1 MRKVLHK
8 VKSQWIVLGV
18 LGATVV
24 SLGTADV
31 RQVSASEIE
40 GASASETIAARE
52 LGTAD
57 VSVEAAEKAAHIGV
71 DNAIDTA
78 TTDGTATV
86 FVHWNEDGTITV
98 TVKDLNGSVL
108 YSELLVD
115 SEDENTI
122 KVLTANQDY
131 YTIDIAVKAA
141 ATEQTTTATEP
152 IEQAVPEVLAEVD
165 AAEEVAAEENDYA
178 KIVSTTEVDYPA
190 VIARAT
196 DAINTAPW
204 GVEGYQT
211 LASSA
216 DYAGKTVDVTKEQ
229 VTDYGVTW
237 ALVSLNGKEL
247 GWIAKDA
254 LTVQTYAAITS
265 ETVVDYPATISRGTD
280 AINLAPWGTKGYQTI
295 ASSAAYVGKTVDVIK
310 EQTTDYG
317 VTWAQISLNG
327 EVLGWI
333 AKDALAVQTY
343 AAVVS
348 ETVVDYPATV
358 NRDSDAI
365 NTAPWGVKG
374 YQTLSSSA
382 AYAGQTVEVSKEQVT
397 DYGVTWAQISLNGKV
412 LGWIAKDALKIQTY
426 AQITKETA
434 VDYSATISRDS
445 DAINTAPWG
454 VKGYQ
459 TLSSSAAYAGQTVEV
474 TKEQVTDYGVTWALV
489 SQNGKELGWIAKDA
503 LKVQSYAQIIKE
515 TAVNYDAIVN
525 RDSDAINT
533 APWGVKGYQTLSS
546 SAAYAGQTVEVTKE
560 QVTDYGV
567 TWALVS
573 QNGKELGWIAK
584 DALKVQTYAQIT
596 KETAVNYD
604 AIVSRDSDAINTA
617 PWGVKGYQT
626 LSSSAAYAGQTV
638 EVTKEQT
645 TDYGVTWA
653 LVSQNGK
660 ELGWIAK
667 DALKVQ
673 TYAQIVS
680 ENEVAYPALINRGT
694 DAINTAP
701 WGTKGYQT
709 NASSADY
716 LGQTVEVTKEQ
727 TTDYGVTW
735 ALVSLNGKELGWI
748 AKDAL
753 IVMERTM
760 ETVVA
765 KENTVAYQT
774 VTEED
779 NTIPTGESQVAQA
792 GVDGYD
798 TVTYDVTYVN
808 GVETNRVEVSR
819 TKTTPVNE
827 IVKVGTQVT
836 EVKSET
842 ITENEVDFT
851 TVEEEDNTIPTGE
864 RVVVQAGVNG
874 YDTVTYDVT
883 FVNGVETNRVEAG
896 RTTTALVNEIV
907 KVGTQVTEVKSETKV
922 EKEIAYAT
930 VEESDNTIPTGER
943 VVAQVGAK
951 GYDKVTYDVTYVNG
965 VETNRVET
973 SRGTTAPVSEIVKV
987 GTQVTEVKSET
998 ITEKTVAYTSVEE
1011 LDNTIPTGERVVV
1024 QAGVKGYDTVTFD
1037 VTYVNGVETNRVEVS
1052 RKTTAPIAE
1061 VVKVGT
1067 QVTEVKSETITEK
1080 TVVYTSVEEFDNT
1093 IPTGERVVVQAGA
1106 NGYDTVT
1113 YDVTYV
1119 NGLETNRVEAIRTT
1133 TAPVAEVIK
1142 VGTQV
1147 TEVKSVTT
1155 IENEVAYATI
1165 QEFDNTIPIGERIV
1179 VQAGENGYDTIT
1191 YDVTY
1196 VNGIETNRVEV
1207 RRTTTTPVS
1216 EIVKVGTQVTEVF
1229 QEEAIENEI
1238 TYTTIEEE
1246 ENTLPIGD
1254 QVVVQSG
1261 VKGYDMVT
1269 YEVIY
1274 VNGVETDRIEVS
1286 RSTVAPI
1293 NEIVKLGSQVVEVVN
1308 NEVELVLALSDSEID
1323 VVVLGNDI
1331 QLLETASLMISG
1343 NSKIIQGNNYTIT
1356 TNIANLNIYA
1366 ETKIENMNNLI
1377 LKSDYNINLSLKY
1390 GGQLDNVQSEKLNI
1404 FSNLTLRLFNSHV
1417 SNVNIVNAPDTK
1429 IINSK
1434 ISGSGIV
1441 AKHSSNLI
1449 IDNVDVNLSDDTYT
1463 GISLNT
1469 WVSASISN
1477 TIISGGRIGIY
1488 ADLNGWSTTIVN
1500 TRIIGSSEYGIYND
1514 GDTNG
1519 SHLILSDVEIS
1530 GAETYGIYNRGS
1542 YRGGS
1547 IAVPTG
1553 TTLTFD
1559 VGNALAIYQEY
1570 GYLYVDGEILHMGN
1584 SYTLFDSINSETYD
1598 SNGELKLVLQSDAGK
1613 FYNSVNRVGNEVIGV
1628 TVQVSTEDELRDAL
1642 SNSGVNT
1649 VEVMNDIELLD
1660 SNSLVADGL
1669 LKKISGNNFTIKS
1682 VGDLISNQ
1690 FLEMENVTIAN
1701 DNIFNL
1707 NLSRGGKLSNVVA
1720 PNMRVWANG
1729 TTYFLNSELYGVEI
1743 YAGNKS
1749 RISDVVI
1756 GEGGIRISDSQDV
1769 VIDNITIDMADSN
1782 RTGIYLGNR
1791 TAVAIINATITGGQ
1805 IGIYADLNGVTST
1818 IVNTRI
1824 IGSSEYGIYN
1834 DGDTNGSHLILS
1846 DVEISGAETY
1856 GIYNRGSY
1864 RGGSIAV
1871 PTGTTLTFD
1880 VGNALAIYQEY
1891 GYLYVDGEILHMGN
1905 SYTLFDSINSETYD
1919 SNGELKLVLQSDA
1932 GKFYNSVNRVGNEVI
1947 GVTVQVSTEDE
1958 LRDALSNSGVNTV
1971 EVMND
1976 IELLDSNSLVAD
1988 GLLKKISGNNF
1999 TIKSV
2004 GDLISNQFLEM
2015 ENVTIAND
2023 NIFNLNLSRGGKLSN
2038 VVAPNMRVWA
2048 NGTTYFLNSEL
2059 YGVEIYAG
2067 NKSRISDVVIG
2078 EGGIRISDSQDV
2090 VIDNINIDMTDSD
2103 RIGIYLGNRTAVDI
2117 KNATITGGQIGIY
2130 AELNGVTST
2139 IGNTRIIG
2147 SSEYGIYNNG
2157 GVNGSHLTLSDVEII
2172 DTGSFGIYNGG
2183 GNSAGSITVLAETAL
2198 MLDNEITAGI
2208 YQENG
2213 YLNLYGNLNSTNS
2226 KVVLISDIKSNI
2238 NDFLNQLICLNLE
2251 SVSYKEFILK

>member
-31 RQVSASEIE
+31 RQVAASEIE

-57 VSVEAAEKAAHIGV
+57 VSVEAAEKAAHIGL
-71 DNAIDTA
+71 DHAIDTA

-108 YSELLVD
+108 YSDLLVD
-115 SEDENTI
+115 SEGENTI

-152 IEQAVPEVLAEVD
+152 IELDVPEVLAEVE
-165 AAEEVAAEENDYA
+165 APEEVAAEENDYA

-265 ETVVDYPATISRGTD
+265 ETIVDYPATISRGTD
-280 AINLAPWGTKGYQTI
+280 AINLAPWGTKGFQTI

-382 AYAGQTVEVSKEQVT
+382 AYVGQTVEVIKEQVT
-397 DYGVTWAQISLNGKV
+397 DYGVTWAQISLNGEV

-459 TLSSSAAYAGQTVEV
+459 TLSSSAAYVGQTVEV
-474 TKEQVTDYGVTWALV
+474 IKEQVTDYGVTWALV

-503 LKVQSYAQIIKE
+503 LKVQTYAQITKE
-515 TAVNYDAIVN
+515 TAVSYDAIVN

-560 QVTDYGV
+560 QTTDYGV

-626 LSSSAAYAGQTV
+626 LSSSAAFVGQTV
-638 EVTKEQT
+638 EVTKEQVT
-645 TDYGVTWA
+645 NYGVTWA

-680 ENEVAYPALINRGT
+680 ENEVAYPALINRST
-694 DAINTAP
+694 DAINTSP

-735 ALVSLNGKELGWI
+735 ALVSLNGKDLGWI

-753 IVMERTM
+753 TVMERTVQN
-760 ETVVA
+760 VVA

-792 GVDGYD
+792 GADGYD

-819 TKTTPVNE
+819 TTTAPMNE

-836 EVKSET
+836 EVKT
-842 ITENEVDFT
+842 KTTNENEVAFT
-851 TVEEEDNTIPTGE
+851 TIEEEDNTIPTGE
-864 RVVVQAGVNG
+864 RVVVQTGVNG
-874 YDTVTYDVT
+874 YDTVVFDVT
-883 FVNGVETNRVEAG
+883 YVNGVETSRVEAG
-896 RTTTALVNEIV
+896 RKTTAPVNEIV

-930 VEESDNTIPTGER
+930 VEELDNTIPTGER
-943 VVAQVGAK
+943 VVVKAGAK

-965 VETNRVET
+965 IETNRVEI
-973 SRGTTAPVSEIVKV
+973 SRATTAPVTEIVKV

-998 ITEKTVAYTSVEE
+998 TTENEVAFTTVEE
-1011 LDNTIPTGERVVV
+1011 FDNTIPTGERVVV

-1037 VTYVNGVETNRVEVS
+1037 VTYMNGVETNRIEVS

-1106 NGYDTVT
+1106 NGHDTVI
-1113 YDVTYV
+1113 YDVTFV
-1119 NGLETNRVEAIRTT
+1119 NGIETNRVEVSRTT

-1147 TEVKSVTT
+1147 TEVKSESAHANTVQYGT
-1155 IENEVAYATI
+1155 
-1165 QEFDNTIPIGERIV
+1165 QEQADANQFIGERQVI
-1179 VQAGENGYDTIT
+1179 QQGSEGYDVIL

-1196 VNGIETNRVEV
+1196 VNGVEV
-1207 RRTTTTPVS
+1207 SRTEVSRETIAPVE
-1216 EIVKVGTQVTEVF
+1216 EIVKVGTKQAIAQIGGFRIEGLSIDASGVYEGYNSKNVVLGMTATSKNANITNAYVNYESANGYSDQLQFVNVGNNVFEATIPFSSYYTHAGLYQIGLIGASDSAGNTWVIFPEGNGSGLNYTSADLSAADFTIKETSGLASVAGVTLESIT
-1229 QEEAIENEI
+1229 IENPSVYVGEWSSNKVTMKVKSDGAPI
-1238 TYTTIEEE
+1238 SSAFIAF
-1246 ENTLPIGD
+1246 TLPNGWDNRCDFVYVGNDTYEATITPYPTFLVGAGSYGVESINIYDANGNVFIFFPEGYGTGLNYDSGDLSGVYFDAINRPVVTMGTIGLPNAIPFD
-1254 QVVVQSG
+1254 TIHQDDPNLMVGETKVIQSG
-1261 VKGYDMVT
+1261 VFGNETQYYTVTYTDGIETDRVWSHSELVSAPLAEIVAVGTKQPLAQIGGFTLKDLSVEADVAYAGDWEDSKIVTMKVSGTSSTIQSAHFNYRLPSGGYGQEDFVYVGNDT
-1269 YEVIY
+1269 YEVAVPTYFWGAGSYQTDSIFLIDSNGSSWVIMSEGNGAGMNYTSADLSASDFEVLPAIASIGGVTLISMNLEDNVIY
-1274 VNGVETDRIEVS
+1274 EDDGTSNKLTIKLKDNDAPISTAYIVYTLPNGYNKRFDFISVGNDVYEAIINQPYGSFIVGAGNYQVETIFIGDANGDYSLFYPEGYGSGLNYTSGNLSEGNFEVLAKPKNILETTTESVPFDTVYQDDSSMLIGETRLIQSGVAGTKTNYYNVTYYNGVETAREWTHSEVTMVPIS
-1286 RSTVAPI
+1286 EILLVGTKVESVDITKPTVDSSSIKVSQKIATAGDT
-1293 NEIVKLGSQVVEVVN
+1293 IVVTASITDNVGIRYVEMAYKLTDGSFVTVEMKKN
-1308 NEVELVLALSDSEID
+1308 NETGLYEAVFSISSSSRVGFWELGVLRVYDTS
-1323 VVVLGNDI
+1323 
-1331 QLLETASLMISG
+1331 
-1343 NSKIIQGNNYTIT
+1343 NNYTLGSTYYADADFTVVGETDADVTKPTVDSSSIKVSQKIATAGDTIVVTASIT
-1356 TNIANLNIYA
+1356 
-1366 ETKIENMNNLI
+1366 
-1377 LKSDYNINLSLKY
+1377 
-1390 GGQLDNVQSEKLNI
+1390 DNVGIRYVEMAYKLTDGSFVTVEMKKNNETGLYEAVFPI
-1404 FSNLTLRLFNSHV
+1404 SSSSRVGFWELGVLRVYDTSNNYTLGSTYYADADFTVVGETDADVTKPTVDSSSIKV
-1417 SNVNIVNAPDTK
+1417 SQKIATAGDTIVVT
-1429 IINSK
+1429 
-1434 ISGSGIV
+1434 
-1441 AKHSSNLI
+1441 
-1449 IDNVDVNLSDDTYT
+1449 
-1463 GISLNT
+1463 
-1469 WVSASISN
+1469 ASITDDVGIRYVEMAYKLTDGSFVTVEMKKNNETGLYEAIFPISSSSRVGFWELGVLRVYDTSN
-1477 TIISGGRIGIY
+1477 NYTLGSTYY
-1488 ADLNGWSTTIVN
+1488 ADADFTV
-1500 TRIIGSSEYGIYND
+1500 
-1514 GDTNG
+1514 
-1519 SHLILSDVEIS
+1519 
-1530 GAETYGIYNRGS
+1530 
-1542 YRGGS
+1542 
-1547 IAVPTG
+1547 
-1553 TTLTFD
+1553 
-1559 VGNALAIYQEY
+1559 
-1570 GYLYVDGEILHMGN
+1570 VD
-1584 SYTLFDSINSETYD
+1584 
-1598 SNGELKLVLQSDAGK
+1598 
-1613 FYNSVNRVGNEVIGV
+1613 
-1628 TVQVSTEDELRDAL
+1628 
-1642 SNSGVNT
+1642 
-1649 VEVMNDIELLD
+1649 
-1660 SNSLVADGL
+1660 
-1669 LKKISGNNFTIKS
+1669 
-1682 VGDLISNQ
+1682 
-1690 FLEMENVTIAN
+1690 
-1701 DNIFNL
+1701 
-1707 NLSRGGKLSNVVA
+1707 
-1720 PNMRVWANG
+1720 
-1729 TTYFLNSELYGVEI
+1729 
-1743 YAGNKS
+1743 
-1749 RISDVVI
+1749 
-1756 GEGGIRISDSQDV
+1756 
-1769 VIDNITIDMADSN
+1769 
-1782 RTGIYLGNR
+1782 
-1791 TAVAIINATITGGQ
+1791 
-1805 IGIYADLNGVTST
+1805 
-1818 IVNTRI
+1818 
-1824 IGSSEYGIYN
+1824 
-1834 DGDTNGSHLILS
+1834 
-1846 DVEISGAETY
+1846 
-1856 GIYNRGSY
+1856 
-1864 RGGSIAV
+1864 
-1871 PTGTTLTFD
+1871 
-1880 VGNALAIYQEY
+1880 
-1891 GYLYVDGEILHMGN
+1891 
-1905 SYTLFDSINSETYD
+1905 
-1919 SNGELKLVLQSDA
+1919 
-1932 GKFYNSVNRVGNEVI
+1932 
-1947 GVTVQVSTEDE
+1947 
-1958 LRDALSNSGVNTV
+1958 
-1971 EVMND
+1971 
-1976 IELLDSNSLVAD
+1976 
-1988 GLLKKISGNNF
+1988 
-1999 TIKSV
+1999 
-2004 GDLISNQFLEM
+2004 
-2015 ENVTIAND
+2015 
-2023 NIFNLNLSRGGKLSN
+2023 
-2038 VVAPNMRVWA
+2038 
-2048 NGTTYFLNSEL
+2048 
-2059 YGVEIYAG
+2059 
-2067 NKSRISDVVIG
+2067 
-2078 EGGIRISDSQDV
+2078 
-2090 VIDNINIDMTDSD
+2090 
-2103 RIGIYLGNRTAVDI
+2103 
-2117 KNATITGGQIGIY
+2117 
-2130 AELNGVTST
+2130 
-2139 IGNTRIIG
+2139 
-2147 SSEYGIYNNG
+2147 
-2157 GVNGSHLTLSDVEII
+2157 
-2172 DTGSFGIYNGG
+2172 
-2183 GNSAGSITVLAETAL
+2183 
-2198 MLDNEITAGI
+2198 
-2208 YQENG
+2208 
-2213 YLNLYGNLNSTNS
+2213 
-2226 KVVLISDIKSNI
+2226 
-2238 NDFLNQLICLNLE
+2238 
-2251 SVSYKEFILK
+2251 